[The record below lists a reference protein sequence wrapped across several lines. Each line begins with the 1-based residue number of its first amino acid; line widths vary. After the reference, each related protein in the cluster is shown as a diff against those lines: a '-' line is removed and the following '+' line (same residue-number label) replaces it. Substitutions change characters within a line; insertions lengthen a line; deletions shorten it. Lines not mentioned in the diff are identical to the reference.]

1 MLLLSG
7 FLYLCPEGDILG
19 NACTRICHSGG
30 VMLTIHNLGYV
41 RHGLQGDLN
50 MITWLTSNKK
60 TFKL

>member
-19 NACTRICHSGG
+19 NACLSFWG